1 MALRTQNKNPYL
13 IGGNPTGSAYVPVSY
28 GDFVEIDSSK
38 VAVPSTTTPTF
49 TYSGGMNGNGVVTV
63 NNGNSSQ
70 VGSNAS
76 ITYAEGTNNYGAG
89 TGNYIT
95 PSQTVDTTYTQ
106 ALGAVIPTSTPTN
119 DYTPYNGGGG
129 TIVLDTKTGGT
140 KVVDNGT
147 GGTGLPEG
155 VKPVQVTPTIGA
167 PPEDIDPNKVTLD
180 QHYKNIYEMG
190 LANAEKAKQQAI
202 INAKGQYNEFINP
215 YGVQA
220 EQQAR
225 MGLMG
230 GGYSEYLKGKAY
242 EGMIDT
248 QNQARSDY
256 AKTQQSLYSDY
267 MGNMAAYNQAKID
280 KADAGKA
287 AKAELLNNISGYTSQ
302 EALGAALD
310 ALGIT
315 DATER
320 QSIIDQWKTAKA
332 EKDSQKAGAN
342 AIAMGAYLNG
352 ESEDGTPKSVEDVIS
367 YGKGL
372 QMTEEEINKA
382 VEQWKSMQTI
392 AKNEDAL
399 AGMDRWG
406 DAEWDNALKDETYN
420 SYTPEQQE
428 IVNAGFSNR
437 IAQASGYDANTGAT
451 TSYFTNANGQLAKDD
466 AEKLLNETMND
477 PHLSQPLKDAIKK
490 EYENTYL
497 KGQSVENV
505 DYVEKAKK
513 YDLPKWTKVKDNA
526 TVVDVKSEA
535 FALNEFGVFN
545 DTVSGKGEQNKY
557 LNAII
562 DAAKANQIPE
572 GSAVIV
578 NYGRNKGNVDAFIY
592 VGDGKFVKLDTSK
605 VGNTTSSVKFG
616 IWDNVW
622 TPDGYHNYG
631 NTIEKN

>member
-1 MALRTQNKNPYL
+1 MALRVQNKNPYL

-76 ITYAEGTNNYGAG
+76 SITYAEGTNNYGAG

-129 TIVLDTKTGGT
+129 TIVLDTKTGET

-155 VKPVQVTPTIGA
+155 VKPVQVTPTIGT
-167 PPEDIDPNKVTLD
+167 PPEDIDPNKATLD
-180 QHYKNIYEMG
+180 QYYKYMYETG

-267 MGNMAAYNQAKID
+267 MGNMAAYNQAKQD
-280 KADAGKA
+280 KVDAGNA
-287 AKAELLNNISGYTSQ
+287 AKADLLNNISKYSSE

-320 QSIIDQWKTAKA
+320 QTYIDAWTKWMTENDAK
-332 EKDSQKAGAN
+332 EFGAKN
-342 AIAMGAYLNG
+342 VAMSTYISG
-352 ESEDGTPKSVEDVIS
+352 ESSDGAPKSRDDVYNYAMRLGLNNEQANEWVSKWEAGEYYLDFDNFDSWTKKEQDDFFAPENFNRLSPQQQTDIQNRYSAKENPMALFGEDVLLS
-367 YGKGL
+367 PDD
-372 QMTEEEINKA
+372 A
-382 VEQWKSMQTI
+382 KSV
-392 AKNEDAL
+392 L
-399 AGMDRWG
+399 
-406 DAEWDNALKDETYN
+406 ETVLN
-420 SYTPEQQE
+420 
-428 IVNAGFSNR
+428 SNR
-437 IAQASGYDANTGAT
+437 Y
-451 TSYFTNANGQLAKDD
+451 
-466 AEKLLNETMND
+466 
-477 PHLSQPLKDAIKK
+477 SQEFKDAAQKRYNQLYSVDAVIKAR
-490 EYENTYL
+490 EFVGEN
-497 KGQSVENV
+497 
-505 DYVEKAKK
+505 
-513 YDLPKWTKVKDNA
+513 KVKDNA
-526 TVVDVKSEA
+526 SVIVPKSDGSYN
-535 FALNEFGVFN
+535 LLDFGKFK
-545 DTVSGKGEQNKY
+545 DSGTGKGEQDKY
-557 LNAII
+557 LNAILDSTKDGAQNPI
-562 DAAKANQIPE
+562 AE
-572 GSAVIV
+572 GQVVIV
-578 NYGRNKGNVDAFIY
+578 NYGHNEGEIDAFVY
-592 VGDGKFVKLDTSK
+592 VGNGIFVKVSAADANINNLYIPKGYNKKTDGKNIAIVKD
-605 VGNTTSSVKFG
+605 NTT
-616 IWDNVW
+616 N
-622 TPDGYHNYG
+622 
-631 NTIEKN
+631 